1 MMIGWYYAFVG
12 GDLQAGFLNSVLAG
26 PAFAG
31 NAPPA
36 LPVGRKIVTTVP
48 CKAVPSSGCRKPFFA
63 AYPGFPQNLYQ

>member
-36 LPVGRKIVTTVP
+36 LPVGRSCGDRISDLVVVSNP
-48 CKAVPSSGCRKPFFA
+48 ESSSISLPLA
-63 AYPGFPQNLYQ
+63 ADDPISSL